1 VAVQSTVMQAR
12 RRSAALGMQAAMS
25 DPSIMEA
32 SKHAMGMTQ
41 KYGNKA
47 EMLIGDEA

>member
-1 VAVQSTVMQAR
+1 MSVGVDQPPPEAP
-12 RRSAALGMQAAMS
+12 GS
-25 DPSIMEA
+25 DPSIMEE
-32 SKHAMGMTQ
+32 SKYAMGMTQ